1 MGYRTSGKDIQEDDI
16 ILLRRICRMSGVN
29 VHIDTSNPRDSIYGA
44 SVDFTLNTC
53 GRLWRCKV
61 SILK

>member
-1 MGYRTSGKDIQEDDI
+1 
-16 ILLRRICRMSGVN
+16 MSGVN

-53 GRLWRCKV
+53 GWYIFFRFNFSDGSCGLPFYDIQ
-61 SILK
+61 SPPF